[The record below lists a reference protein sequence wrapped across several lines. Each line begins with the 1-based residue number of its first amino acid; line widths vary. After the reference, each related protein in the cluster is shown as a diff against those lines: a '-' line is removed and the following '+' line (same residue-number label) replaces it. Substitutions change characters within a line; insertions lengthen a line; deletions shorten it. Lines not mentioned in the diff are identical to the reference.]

1 MDNVTSLD
9 LAAIRQKLEA
19 ERERLLASLSPEG
32 GVNGRSQSRNPDR
45 GDLAEAY
52 SSRERNLA
60 LQAIEAEQLEQIED
74 ALERLDEGRY
84 GQCENCGQEIPPG
97 RLEILPHA
105 TLCVN
110 CQSQQER
117 MYGTV

>member
-1 MDNVTSLD
+1 MSSKVTD
-9 LAAIRQKLEA
+9 LEVGRIRQQLLNEQA
-19 ERERLLASLSPEG
+19 RLLASLAPDEG
-32 GVNGRSQSRNPDR
+32 ENGRSRNPDR
-45 GDLAEAY
+45 GDLAQRY
-52 SSRERNLA
+52 SNRERDIA
-60 LQAIEAEQLEQIED
+60 LQAIEVEQLEQIED
-74 ALERLDEGRY
+74 ALERLDEGTY
-84 GQCENCGQEIPPG
+84 GQCENCGQDIPPG